1 MWLKKY
7 LDQPENVKVAAP
19 LNAILFWLFGH
30 LKYFQTEKKK
40 SIFHMKTRQGGEA
53 KRYPYDQICCQ
64 LTLDHF
70 ADIYSFLETSVGP

>member
-40 SIFHMKTRQGGEA
+40 EYISYE
-53 KRYPYDQICCQ
+53 DQTGRGSQEIS
-64 LTLDHF
+64 L
-70 ADIYSFLETSVGP
+70 